1 MKSGECQ
8 VLFGKEKFFS
18 LFFVQKRGKEEKK
31 IVYINVKLPSKL
43 KQTESISNKEAKN
56 GGKKRRF
63 RKGTDL

>member
-31 IVYINVKLPSKL
+31 IVYINDKLPSKL
-43 KQTESISNKEAKN
+43 KRAEFIPDKEARN
-56 GGKKRRF
+56 GGKKSRF